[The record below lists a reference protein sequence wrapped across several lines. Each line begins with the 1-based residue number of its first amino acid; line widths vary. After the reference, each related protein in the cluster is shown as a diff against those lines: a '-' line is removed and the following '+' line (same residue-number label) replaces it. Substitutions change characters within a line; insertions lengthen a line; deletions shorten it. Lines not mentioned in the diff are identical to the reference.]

1 MCVTHISLC
10 ASRYMSHIWVYLH
23 PDVCITYES
32 VLARLRSSGSRCVC
46 LCICIYLSVHVACV
60 HIRIPG
66 STSIFVQ
73 SIAFGVS
80 FSFSILNRWSSSLG
94 LFYHVLL
101 ERDQGD
107 WEWRLRLND
116 TPNAIGW
123 TCMYPS
129 MYVHINIYLYISL
142 PVYRL
147 PLSICPSVYVQTC
160 IYLYISLALYLLTS
174 VYMSICV
181 CAYIYIPVYIVAFV
195 SAYLYLYVHLCMW
208 KHVYTYIYRC
218 LCICLPLS
226 ICPSVYVQ
234 IYIPIYLFSP
244 LYLLTSI
251 YMSICVCYRSIHT
264 YIDTLQHAWDR
275 HIATHCTTLQHTAT
289 HCNTLQHTATH
300 SNTLQHTATHMR

>member
-160 IYLYISLALYLLTS
+160 IYLYISLALYTRIYLWLCICLPLSICPSVYVHLYIYLYISLPLYLLTS
-174 VYMSICV
+174 IYMSICV
-181 CAYIYIPVYIVAFV
+181 CENMYIPIYIVAFV
-195 SAYLYLYVHLCMW
+195 SAYLYLYVHLCMC
-208 KHVYTYIYRC
+208 KYIYLYIYFR

-226 ICPSVYVQ
+226 ICPSVYVTDP
-234 IYIPIYLFSP
+234 YIPI
-244 LYLLTSI
+244 
-251 YMSICVCYRSIHT
+251 
-264 YIDTLQHAWDR
+264 
-275 HIATHCTTLQHTAT
+275 
-289 HCNTLQHTATH
+289 
-300 SNTLQHTATHMR
+300 